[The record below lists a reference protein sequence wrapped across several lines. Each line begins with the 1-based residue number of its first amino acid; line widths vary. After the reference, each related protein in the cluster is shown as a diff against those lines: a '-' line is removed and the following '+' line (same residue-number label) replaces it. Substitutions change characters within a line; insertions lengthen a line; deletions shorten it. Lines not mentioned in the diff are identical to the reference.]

1 MTDRKNHFYKTPFLL
16 SLGVVTCFGSMS
28 VGQIKAWAQE
38 TTYSAEDSAAREAK
52 IRQLEARVKAAEQE
66 AYIRELEAREQAA
79 KGNVQRSRSRA
90 QGAPDPEEPGNKV
103 VSKAQEK
110 VQSKVEQKS
119 NQAANRAESQL
130 DREIDSRID
139 RVTNKIFGNW

>member
-1 MTDRKNHFYKTPFLL
+1 MTDRKNHFYKTLFLL

-38 TTYSAEDSAAREAK
+38 TTYSAAREAK

-79 KGNVQRSRSRA
+79 KGNVQRTRSKA

-130 DREIDSRID
+130 DRAIDSRID